1 MITIALFNNKGGV
14 GKTSLAYHLAWM
26 FADRGL
32 SVVAADL
39 DPQANLTGMFLA
51 EDLLEK
57 LWPKGKHPN
66 TIQGVVEPI
75 VRGLGDISSPYLEE
89 ISLNLALLPGDLEL
103 ARFEDKLSESWP
115 KCHNGDEAS
124 FRATSAF
131 RRAMVEAAAQRN
143 ADLVLIDVGPNL
155 GAINRAALIA
165 ADFVIIPLVPDLF
178 SLQGLRN
185 VGPRLVEWRKNWQE
199 MIKKNPNPSELH
211 LPPGKMEPI
220 GYVTMQHAVRSDRPV
235 KAYLKWM
242 SRIPAEYAESVLQDS
257 AASPVDPD
265 PNCLAT
271 LKHYRSLMPMAMEA
285 RKPIFALKP
294 ADGAL
299 GAHLAAV
306 AECRKDFVVLTSK
319 IARVC
324 GLPLAF

>member
-1 MITIALFNNKGGV
+1 MISIALFNNKGGV
-14 GKTSLAYHLAWM
+14 GTTSLAYHLAWM

-39 DPQANLTGMFLA
+39 DPQANLTGMFID
-51 EDLLEK
+51 EDRLEA
-57 LWPKGKHPN
+57 LWPKSMHPN

-75 VRGLGDISSPYLEE
+75 IRGVGDIAAPHLVEVSP
-89 ISLNLALLPGDLEL
+89 NLALLPGDLEL

-115 KCHNGDEAS
+115 KCHNRDEAS

-131 RRAMVEAAAQRN
+131 HRATVQAADQRS

-165 ADFVIIPLVPDLF
+165 ADFVIIPLIPDLF

-185 VGPRLVEWRKNWQE
+185 VGPRLIEWRRSWQE
-199 MIKKNPNPSELH
+199 MIPKNPNPSELR
-211 LPPGKMEPI
+211 LPPGDMKPV
-220 GYVTMQHAVRSDRPV
+220 GYVTMQHAVRVDRPV

-242 SRIPAEYAESVLQDS
+242 NRIPAEYAESVLEQT
-257 AASPVDPD
+257 PMPLVHPD

-285 RKPIFALKP
+285 RKPIFSLKP

-306 AECRKDFVVLTSK
+306 ADCRQDFMTLTSK
-319 IARVC
+319 IAQVC
-324 GLPLAF
+324 GFQV